1 MLYLFCF
8 LKYYNLNDKNKI
20 IKKIFQNNISS
31 TFFLINKTFITKK
44 DNNKMSQSNPV
55 NQIAQDLL
63 TLQATGALTS
73 LSSFGSAAAA
83 AAAASVRQ
91 SSVGSVTSSST
102 NTKAEFFSETEA
114 SILRSR
120 EPILINETEE
130 ITALGQRGIWAN
142 RKEVSNWKSDVPITE
157 YFLNEDSNPEII
169 FKKAHNKLE
178 YVQELAIR
186 YLRPPTPPA
195 AGEIVYL

>member
-1 MLYLFCF
+1 
-8 LKYYNLNDKNKI
+8 
-20 IKKIFQNNISS
+20 
-31 TFFLINKTFITKK
+31 
-44 DNNKMSQSNPV
+44 MSQSNPV

-73 LSSFGSAAAA
+73 LSSFGSAATAA
-83 AAAASVRQ
+83 AVSSVRQQSPAAATTTTMTTTTAVVSSSSSSAAAASPTTQ
-91 SSVGSVTSSST
+91 SNSG
-102 NTKAEFFSETEA
+102 TKAEYFSETEA
-114 SILRSR
+114 SILRSK
-120 EPILINETEE
+120 EPITIDSTEE

-142 RKEVSNWKSDVPITE
+142 KKEVTNWKGDVPITE

-169 FKKAHNKLE
+169 FKKANNKLE

-195 AGEIVYL
+195 AGEIV

>member
-1 MLYLFCF
+1 
-8 LKYYNLNDKNKI
+8 
-20 IKKIFQNNISS
+20 
-31 TFFLINKTFITKK
+31 
-44 DNNKMSQSNPV
+44 MSQSNPV

-83 AAAASVRQ
+83 AAASVRQ
-91 SSVGSVTSSST
+91 STMGSNPTVPPTPAPTSASITTAGTTTTAPATSSVLASPS
-102 NTKAEFFSETEA
+102 KAEFFSETEA
-114 SILRSR
+114 SILRSKD
-120 EPILINETEE
+120 PISINETEE

-169 FKKAHNKLE
+169 FKKAQNKLE

-186 YLRPPTPPA
+186 YLRPPTPPS
-195 AGEIVYL
+195 AGEIV

>member
-1 MLYLFCF
+1 
-8 LKYYNLNDKNKI
+8 
-20 IKKIFQNNISS
+20 
-31 TFFLINKTFITKK
+31 
-44 DNNKMSQSNPV
+44 MSQSNPV

-169 FKKAHNKLE
+169 FKKAQNKLE

>member
-1 MLYLFCF
+1 
-8 LKYYNLNDKNKI
+8 
-20 IKKIFQNNISS
+20 
-31 TFFLINKTFITKK
+31 
-44 DNNKMSQSNPV
+44 MSQSNPV

-73 LSSFGSAAAA
+73 LSSFGSAATAA
-83 AAAASVRQ
+83 AVSSVRQ
-91 SSVGSVTSSST
+91 QSPAAATTTTITTTTAVVSSSSSAT
-102 NTKAEFFSETEA
+102 PTTQSNSGTKAEYFSETEA
-114 SILRSR
+114 SILRSK
-120 EPILINETEE
+120 EPITIDSTEE

-142 RKEVSNWKSDVPITE
+142 KKEVTNWKGDVPITE

-169 FKKAHNKLE
+169 FKKANNKLE

-195 AGEIVYL
+195 AGEIV

>member
-1 MLYLFCF
+1 
-8 LKYYNLNDKNKI
+8 
-20 IKKIFQNNISS
+20 
-31 TFFLINKTFITKK
+31 
-44 DNNKMSQSNPV
+44 MSQSNPV

-73 LSSFGSAAAA
+73 LSSFGSAATAA
-83 AAAASVRQ
+83 AVSSVRQ
-91 SSVGSVTSSST
+91 QSPAAATTTTMTTTTAVVSSSSAASPT
-102 NTKAEFFSETEA
+102 TQSNSGTKAEYFSETEA
-114 SILRSR
+114 SILRSK
-120 EPILINETEE
+120 EPITIDSTEE

-142 RKEVSNWKSDVPITE
+142 KKEVTNWKGDVPITE

-169 FKKAHNKLE
+169 FKKANNKLE

-195 AGEIVYL
+195 AGEIV

>member
-1 MLYLFCF
+1 
-8 LKYYNLNDKNKI
+8 
-20 IKKIFQNNISS
+20 
-31 TFFLINKTFITKK
+31 
-44 DNNKMSQSNPV
+44 MSQSNPV

-73 LSSFGSAAAA
+73 LSSFGSAGAACSVQRQQSPAVAVATTTTTIPAAA
-83 AAAASVRQ
+83 VV
-91 SSVGSVTSSST
+91 SSATQQTTTTTTTSSPAS
-102 NTKAEFFSETEA
+102 KAEYFSETEA
-114 SILRSR
+114 SILRSK
-120 EPILINETEE
+120 EPITIDSNEE

-142 RKEVSNWKSDVPITE
+142 KKEVTSWKGDVPITE

-169 FKKAHNKLE
+169 FKKANNKLE

-195 AGEIVYL
+195 AGEIV

>member
-1 MLYLFCF
+1 
-8 LKYYNLNDKNKI
+8 
-20 IKKIFQNNISS
+20 
-31 TFFLINKTFITKK
+31 
-44 DNNKMSQSNPV
+44 MSQSNPV

-73 LSSFGSAAAA
+73 LSSFGSAATAAAVSSVRQQSPAA
-83 AAAASVRQ
+83 AAATTTTMTTTTAV
-91 SSVGSVTSSST
+91 VSSSSSSASPT
-102 NTKAEFFSETEA
+102 TQSNSGTKAEYFSETEA
-114 SILRSR
+114 SILRSK
-120 EPILINETEE
+120 EPITIDSTEE

-142 RKEVSNWKSDVPITE
+142 KKEVTNWKGDVPITE

-169 FKKAHNKLE
+169 FKKANNKLE

-195 AGEIVYL
+195 AGEIV

>member
-1 MLYLFCF
+1 
-8 LKYYNLNDKNKI
+8 
-20 IKKIFQNNISS
+20 
-31 TFFLINKTFITKK
+31 
-44 DNNKMSQSNPV
+44 MSQSNPV

-91 SSVGSVTSSST
+91 STVGSLTQSSNS
-102 NTKAEFFSETEA
+102 KGEFFSETEA

-142 RKEVSNWKSDVPITE
+142 RKEVTNWKSDVPITE

-169 FKKAHNKLE
+169 FKKAQNKLE

-195 AGEIVYL
+195 AGEIVYLLLSTFKTSYLFLFMFVSLLN

>member
-1 MLYLFCF
+1 
-8 LKYYNLNDKNKI
+8 
-20 IKKIFQNNISS
+20 
-31 TFFLINKTFITKK
+31 
-44 DNNKMSQSNPV
+44 MSQSNPV

-73 LSSFGSAAAA
+73 LSSFGSAATAA
-83 AAAASVRQ
+83 AVSSVRQ
-91 SSVGSVTSSST
+91 QSPAAATTTITTTTAVVSSSSSAT
-102 NTKAEFFSETEA
+102 PTTQSNSGTKAEYFSETEA
-114 SILRSR
+114 SILRSK
-120 EPILINETEE
+120 EPITIDSTEE

-142 RKEVSNWKSDVPITE
+142 KKEVTNWKGDVPITE

-169 FKKAHNKLE
+169 FKKANNKLE

-195 AGEIVYL
+195 AGEIV